1 MKQSPKQPAEKRRAQ
16 LIKAAHKVFAKKGYA
31 GATTAEIAKAANL
44 TKGALYFHFKNK
56 EDIFFAVI
64 KDLFEEASTPFYQ
77 IMNQDLMLDEFID
90 KSVQT
95 SFDLLEGRKYMS
107 IDFWQRA
114 NKIPKIRGY
123 LVEENRKLENSIAA
137 YLSSK
142 SRLKKKDCEAFIRL
156 LHAMMDGV
164 MVRNT
169 ICTEKNDINSLSR
182 LIKEIAKLY
191 VRKDMI
197 KLGQL

>member
-1 MKQSPKQPAEKRRAQ
+1 MKQSPKLPAEKRRAQ

-31 GATTAEIAKAANL
+31 GATTAEIAKVANL

-64 KDLFEEASTPFYQ
+64 KDLFEEASAPFYR
-77 IMNQDLMLDEFID
+77 IIESDLALDDFID

-95 SFDLLEGRKYMS
+95 SFDLLEERKYMS

-123 LVEENRKLENSIAA
+123 LAEEHQKLEKAIAA
-137 YLSSK
+137 HLSSK
-142 SRLKKKDCEAFIRL
+142 SKLKKKDSEAFIRL

-169 ICTEKNDINSLSR
+169 ICTEKNDINSLSK
-182 LIKEIAKLY
+182 LIKEVAKLY
-191 VRKDMI
+191 VRKDKI
-197 KLGQL
+197 KLG